1 MLRLYP
7 GETWKEIPIEHKIKL
22 RYAVSNYGRV
32 ISFTDTFEDGEL
44 KKLSKIR
51 GRDTFRYKVPER
63 QQKKGEPKSV
73 TWYISRLVAEL
84 FVPKDSPEHQFVG
97 HLDHNSGNN
106 YYKNL
111 RWMTT
116 SEIARHTTQSPAN
129 IEARKRLSE
138 SPRQQGHKLNT
149 TQIIRIKKMLFDP
162 NRRTRMKI
170 IAKQFGIS
178 EMQLYRIKSGEN
190 WGHVKV
196 AI

>member
-1 MLRLYP
+1 MLRFFP
-7 GETWKEIPIEHKIKL
+7 GEAWKEIPIQHKLKF
-22 RYAVSNYGRV
+22 RYAASNYGRV
-32 ISFTDTFEDGEL
+32 MSFTDTFEDGEL
-44 KKLSKIR
+44 RKLSKIR
-51 GRDTFRYKVPER
+51 GRDTFRYKVPEK

-73 TWYISRLVAEL
+73 TWYMARLVAEL
-84 FVPKDSPEHQFVG
+84 FLDKPSPEHKFVC
-97 HLDHNSGNN
+97 HLDHNSSNN

-111 RWMTT
+111 RWMTS
-116 SEIARHTTQSPAN
+116 SEIASHTTLSPGN
-129 IEARKRLSE
+129 IAARQRLSE

-162 NRRTRMKI
+162 NRRTRMKL